1 MSQDIRFK
9 DFSPTVGHTDALPAG
24 PWPEHKPK
32 PVFLVHGAGAVG
44 GYYGAKLALGGFPTY
59 MTARGAHL
67 AAIRERGLRIT
78 GMIGDVVVRPP
89 ADSDPAAFGI
99 TPDYIL
105 MGVKSMDTA
114 ASAEQLAPVMGPG
127 TQILAIQ
134 NGVEN
139 YRILADRFGADRV
152 LRGYCRVGSE
162 IVEPGHIHQAA
173 FGQIIYG
180 EEDGRLSP
188 RVMRAHGALTAAG
201 VESKPSTAI
210 AYEVWKKFL
219 WNSLFNMPS
228 GLLGVTLDHLFR
240 SADTERVL
248 HGIFAEVRA
257 GAATEG
263 VTLTETDLHDI
274 LDATRPLQGYR
285 TSTMQDRV
293 KGKPLEYDAFV
304 GYLSRLGKK
313 HGFPTPVSDLLN
325 DLYKM
330 I

>member
-1 MSQDIRFK
+1 
-9 DFSPTVGHTDALPAG
+9 
-24 PWPEHKPK
+24 
-32 PVFLVHGAGAVG
+32 
-44 GYYGAKLALGGFPTY
+44 
-59 MTARGAHL
+59 
-67 AAIRERGLRIT
+67 
-78 GMIGDVVVRPP
+78 P

-114 ASAEQLAPVMGPG
+114 ASAEQLAPVMGPH

-162 IVEPGHIHQAA
+162 IVAPGHIHQAA

-180 EEDGRLSP
+180 EEDGRLTD
-188 RVMRAHGALTAAG
+188 RVKRAHRALTCAG

-219 WNSLFNMPS
+219 WNTLFNMPS

-240 SADTERVL
+240 SAETER
-248 HGIFAEVRA
+248 
-257 GAATEG
+257 
-263 VTLTETDLHDI
+263 
-274 LDATRPLQGYR
+274 
-285 TSTMQDRV
+285 
-293 KGKPLEYDAFV
+293 
-304 GYLSRLGKK
+304 
-313 HGFPTPVSDLLN
+313 
-325 DLYKM
+325 
-330 I
+330 